1 MTKIILITSSFPYLS
16 GEQFLETEVKYY
28 TKHKDVEFTIMPI
41 NSHDKMRKIDKS
53 IKLDTYLIDNMNK
66 SILQRLFYLCKSMF
80 SKLFYKEIISN
91 KVYSLTK
98 LKSFAG
104 SISAYQNYYDLFDKY
119 FENKKD
125 LSNTIIYTYW
135 HDTFT
140 YALQSLKQKYK
151 FKLVSRIHGYD
162 LYKERR
168 KHNYM
173 PLKVHF
179 TENIDRIYTITESAT
194 DYLVKNY
201 GFKRDILKLSRLG
214 VDDLNIISRP
224 SPEYVFH
231 IVSCSFL
238 VPVKRVDKII
248 HSLYILSEKLRN
260 TKLKW
265 THIGSGPLEEKLK
278 HIANKRLSKKRNVE
292 FNFLGHLD
300 NKDVYNFYKN
310 NKVDVFI
317 NVSESEGVPV
327 SIMEAMSCHIP
338 IVASNVGGIRDMIE
352 NGKNGILLSNK
363 CEIDEIV
370 NALEVTKFF
379 KKANIRKRSY
389 EIYLD
394 KYNAYKNYNNFI
406 NDLKSLVDNENIME
420 PRI

>member
-1 MTKIILITSSFPYLS
+1 MTKIILITASFPYLP

-28 TKHKDVEFTIMPI
+28 AEHKDIDFTIMPI
-41 NSHDKMRKIDKS
+41 NFHEKIRKIDKS

-135 HDTFT
+135 NDTFT
-140 YALQSLKQKYK
+140 YALQSLKQKYGY
-151 FKLVSRIHGYD
+151 KLVSRIHRYD
-162 LYKERR
+162 IYKERR
-168 KHNYM
+168 IENYM
-173 PLKVHF
+173 PLKSNF
-179 TENIDRIYTITESAT
+179 IQNIDKIYTITQSAN
-194 DYLVKNY
+194 DYLHKTY
-201 GFKRDILKLSRLG
+201 GFKKEILQLARLG
-214 VDDLNIISRP
+214 VDDKNIISRP
-224 SPEYVFH
+224 SPENVFH
-231 IVSCSFL
+231 IISCSFL
-238 VPVKRVDKII
+238 FPVKRVDKII
-248 HSLYILSEKLRN
+248 HSLYLLSEKLRN

-265 THIGSGPLEEKLK
+265 THIGIGPLEEKLK

-310 NKVDVFI
+310 NKVDLFI

-338 IVASNVGGIRDMIE
+338 IVAPNVGGISDMID
-352 NGKNGILLSNK
+352 NKKSGKLLSKK
-363 CEIDEIV
+363 CEINEIV
-370 NALEVTKFF
+370 EVLSDVKFF
-379 KKANIRKRSY
+379 KDNSVRERSY
-389 EIYLD
+389 KIYLE
-394 KYNAYKNYNNFI
+394 KYDARKNYTEFI
-406 NDLKSLVDNENIME
+406 KTLKNLVKT
-420 PRI
+420 